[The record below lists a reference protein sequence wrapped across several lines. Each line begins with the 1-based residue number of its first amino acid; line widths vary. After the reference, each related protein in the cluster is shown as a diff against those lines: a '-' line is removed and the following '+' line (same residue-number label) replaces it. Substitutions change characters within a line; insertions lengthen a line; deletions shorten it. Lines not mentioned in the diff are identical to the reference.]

1 MKRIHGIDVSTKK
14 LAIATLVN
22 AEFGV
27 VELQAKAR
35 SWEDR
40 LAQLYKQFFEFVDKN
55 ISPDDFVCI
64 EDVPLV
70 QNRQAMLKLVHVL
83 AMCRVVFIHYE
94 IDCFTVNVSSW
105 KKSVI
110 GDGRA
115 DKDKIKTMARQ
126 IFGTGVG
133 RLSQDSIDAL
143 MIAKWGQLRLTDTTA
158 SY

>member
-1 MKRIHGIDVSTKK
+1 MKRVYGIDVSTKK

-22 AEFGV
+22 AEFDV
-27 VELQAKAR
+27 VELQARSR

-40 LAQLYKQFFEFVDKN
+40 LAQLYKQFFEYVEKN
-55 ISPDDFVCI
+55 ISSDDFVCI
-64 EDVPLV
+64 EDIPLV

-83 AMCRVVFIHYE
+83 AMCRVVFIHHD

-115 DKDKIKTMARQ
+115 DKDKIKAMARQ
-126 IFGTGVG
+126 IFGKRIG

-143 MIAKWGQLRLTDTTA
+143 MIAKWGQLRM
-158 SY
+158 SEII